1 MTHSPIRNLCVRRIE
16 IGCSVQAFSNV
27 LSRDVTDR
35 TIQTDAVVA
44 LAEAPH

>member
-16 IGCSVQAFSNV
+16 IGRSVQAFSNV
-27 LSRDVTDR
+27 LSHDLTDR
-35 TIQTDAVVA
+35 TIQADAVVV